1 MDVISGLE
9 PANVFEYFQKICA
22 IPHGSTN
29 EKALS
34 DYCVKFAKER
44 SLEYYQD
51 ELYNVII
58 IKEAS
63 KGYADRPTVIIQGH
77 LDMVCE
83 KEDDSTTDF
92 EKDGIDLLIT
102 DGYIHAD
109 KTTLGGDDGIAIAY
123 ALALLDSDEIEHPKL
138 EVVFTV
144 CEELG
149 MEGAQGIDLSMLSGR
164 MLLNLDSEE
173 EGCVIT
179 SCAGGCHV
187 ECRLKAD
194 FQKCEYNT
202 LLDIEISGLTGGHS
216 GCEIHKGRA
225 NANIV
230 MGKLLLFLLEKGIDF
245 GICQISGG
253 KKDNA
258 IPVNSSV
265 IIGTSDADAVQKAV
279 DEFQACARNEYG
291 MTDPGMKLTAGECQ
305 DGSHIYSKE
314 QNVGDND
321 IKVLSADSCKSLI
334 KLINALPNGVIKM
347 SEDIDGMVE
356 TSLNF
361 GIISMNDK
369 EAVLHYLPR
378 SSKEAELDKLVS
390 QMKKISEEFGANTE
404 VSSRYPAWEYVQ
416 DSKLRQNMSDIYKRL
431 YGKELRFES
440 IHAGV
445 ECGILASKI
454 KDLDGVS
461 FGPDILD
468 IHTPRERMSIA
479 SVQRTWDFLLEI
491 LKSL

>member
-1 MDVISGLE
+1 MDVISSLE
-9 PANVFEYFQKICA
+9 PAKVFEYFQKICA

-63 KGYADRPTVIIQGH
+63 KGYADRPPVIIQGH

-102 DGYIHAD
+102 NGYIHAN

-123 ALALLDSDEIEHPKL
+123 ALALLDSDEIEHSKL
-138 EVVFTV
+138 EAVFTV

-149 MEGAQGIDLSMLSGR
+149 MEGAQGIDLSRLSGR

-202 LLDIEISGLTGGHS
+202 LLGIEISGLTGGHS

-230 MGKLLLFLLEKGIDF
+230 AGKLLLFLLEKGIDF

-265 IIGTSDADAVQKAV
+265 IIGTSDAGAVQKAV
-279 DEFQACARNEYG
+279 DEFRALVRGEYG
-291 MTDPGMKLTAGECQ
+291 ITDPDMKITVKECQ
-305 DGSHIYSKE
+305 GGSY
-314 QNVGDND
+314 ND
-321 IKVLSADSCKSLI
+321 IKVLSEDSSKSLI
-334 KLINALPNGVIKM
+334 KLINSLSNGVIKM

-369 EAVLHYLPR
+369 ETVLHYLPR

-390 QMKKISEEFGANTE
+390 QMKKISEEFGADTE